1 MEFRRTAR
9 LLNGDSHLFGV
20 DNPLADSSSS
30 TGIIH
35 HTLSV
40 PNLTRIY
47 RAGIDQCTH
56 GVAAFVD

>member
-1 MEFRRTAR
+1 VRQLANLSMEFRRPAL

-20 DNPLADSSSS
+20 DNPLVDSSSS

-40 PNLTRIY
+40 PEKGR
-47 RAGIDQCTH
+47 
-56 GVAAFVD
+56 